1 MKEKRKSIRVNVN
14 NICEI
19 KVQGLTSFEYCF
31 LKDISILGVGFL
43 SPEVYQRGEKA
54 DLTIVLDTKI
64 IELEI
69 SVIATYYKKEKEGQN
84 RYGAEIININDASKQ
99 ILEEYVTNKIH
110 ESWSEKV
117 KQLIK

>member
-14 NICEI
+14 NICEM

-43 SPEVYQRGEKA
+43 SPEVYKAGEKA
-54 DLTIVLDTKI
+54 DLTIVLDNKI

-69 SVIATYYKKEKEGQN
+69 SVIATYYKKESQN
-84 RYGAEIININDASKQ
+84 RYGAEIISINDTSKQ

-110 ESWSEKV
+110 ENWSEKV
-117 KQLIK
+117 KKLIK